1 VSQQKNTIKLTIPE
15 EQLWENLKISNDF
28 MFAKVM
34 RNPELCKG
42 MLERLLDIK
51 IDHIEYPEE
60 QKVIDIARDSKSVR
74 LDVYIQDEKNTVYN
88 VEIQTSRNK
97 NLPKRTRY
105 YSGMIDLNAIEKGAD
120 YSELPQSFVIFI
132 CTFDAF
138 GKDRWIYTFE
148 NVCKE
153 DHEVLLEDGTTKIFF
168 NTTGTKGNI
177 NEDAKN
183 ILKFIENNTTE
194 DDFTEKLAQEV
205 KRVKE
210 NKEWRVEYMTLLM
223 REREK
228 YKEGV
233 EAGREAGRAEGM
245 AAGRAE
251 GMAAGR
257 AEGMAAGR
265 AEGEIQGAVRA
276 CKKFNLSFQE
286 TVQYLVDSLNLNL
299 QEAEENANKYWG

>member
-1 VSQQKNTIKLTIPE
+1 LRNRYLIRILYGVLRFAISVFLLSILVFTVSRAAPGDPLYAYYG
-15 EQLWENLKISNDF
+15 EQVEKMS
-28 MFAKVM
+28 
-34 RNPELCKG
+34 
-42 MLERLLDIK
+42 
-51 IDHIEYPEE
+51 EE

-74 LDVYIQDEKNTVYN
+74 LDVYIHDEKNTVYN
-88 VEIQTSRNK
+88 VEIQASQNR

-138 GKDRWIYTFE
+138 GRNLWRYTFE
-148 NVCKE
+148 NTCKE
-153 DHEVLLEDGTTKIFF
+153 EPDISLNDGTCKIFF
-168 NTTGTKGNI
+168 NTKGTKGSI
-177 NEDAKN
+177 SQEAKN
-183 ILKFIENNTTE
+183 ILKFIEDNTTE

-205 KRVKE
+205 RRVKE
-210 NKEWRVEYMTLLM
+210 NKEWQVEYMTLLM

-233 EAGREAGRAEGM
+233 AEGM

-257 AEGMAAGR
+257 TAGR
-265 AEGEIQGAVRA
+265 TEGAVQA
-276 CKKFNLSFQE
+276 CKKFNLSLQE
-286 TVQYLVDSLNLNL
+286 TVQYLIDNLNL
-299 QEAEENANKYWG
+299 TLHEAEENANKYWD

>member
-1 VSQQKNTIKLTIPE
+1 MHGLSQQESTIKIIVPE
-15 EQLWENLKISNDF
+15 EQLWENLRISNDF

-42 MLERLLDIK
+42 MLERLLDIQ

-60 QKVIDIARDSKSVR
+60 QKVIDISKDSKSVR
-74 LDVYIQDEKNTVYN
+74 LDVYLKDEKGTVYN
-88 VEIQTSRNK
+88 IEIQTTNSK

-138 GKDRWIYTFE
+138 GKGRWRYTFE

-153 DHEVLLEDGTTKIFF
+153 DNRIFLEDGTSKIFF
-168 NTTGTKGNI
+168 NTAGTKGNI
-177 NEDAKN
+177 SEDAKN
-183 ILKFIENNTTE
+183 ILRFIENNTAE
-194 DDFTEKLAQEV
+194 DSFTEKLAQEV
-205 KRVKE
+205 QKIKE
-210 NKEWRVEYMTLLM
+210 NKEWQVEYMTLLM

-233 EAGREAGRAEGM
+233 EQGRQEGRQEGRETEKLQIAKNLIGLNMATEFIIQVTGLSAEIIDEL
-245 AAGRAE
+245 R
-251 GMAAGR
+251 
-257 AEGMAAGR
+257 
-265 AEGEIQGAVRA
+265 
-276 CKKFNLSFQE
+276 K
-286 TVQYLVDSLNLNL
+286 
-299 QEAEENANKYWG
+299 

>member
-1 VSQQKNTIKLTIPE
+1 MKKSENTIRLTIPE
-15 EQLWENLKISNDF
+15 EQLWDNLKISNDF

-42 MLERLLDIK
+42 MLERLLGIK

-74 LDVYIQDEKNTVYN
+74 LDVYIQDEKNTFYN
-88 VEIQTSRNK
+88 VEIQTSRNR

-138 GKDRWIYTFE
+138 GKDLWRYTFE
-148 NVCKE
+148 NTCKE
-153 DHEVLLEDGTTKIFF
+153 EPGVSLNDGTCKIFF
-168 NTTGTKGNI
+168 NTKGTKGSI
-177 NEDAKN
+177 SQETKN
-183 ILKFIENNTTE
+183 ILKFIQDNTSE
-194 DDFTEKLAQEV
+194 DDFTEKLSQEV

-210 NKEWRVEYMTLLM
+210 NKEWQVEYMTLLM

-233 EAGREAGRAEGM
+233 AD
-245 AAGRAE
+245 
-251 GMAAGR
+251 
-257 AEGMAAGR
+257 GR
-265 AEGEIQGAVRA
+265 AEGEIKGAVETYEELGLSFSEAVNRIA
-276 CKKFNLSFQE
+276 QKFNFS
-286 TVQYLVDSLNLNL
+286 L
-299 QEAEENANKYWG
+299 QEAEETVSKHWD

>member
-1 VSQQKNTIKLTIPE
+1 MSQQENTIKITIPK

-34 RNPELCKG
+34 RNPELCKE
-42 MLERLLDIK
+42 MLERLLDIQ

-60 QKVIDIARDSKSVR
+60 QKVIDISKDSKSVR
-74 LDVYIQDEKNTVYN
+74 LDVYLKDEKGTVYN
-88 VEIQTSRNK
+88 IEIQTTNKK

-105 YSGMIDLNAIEKGAD
+105 YAGMIDLNAIEKGAD
-120 YSELPQSFVIFI
+120 YTELPQSFVIFI

-138 GKDRWIYTFE
+138 GKGLWRYTFE
-148 NVCKE
+148 NRCKE
-153 DHEVLLEDGTTKIFF
+153 DNTLLLKDGTAKIFF

-177 NEDAKN
+177 SEDTKN

-205 KRVKE
+205 RKIKK
-210 NKEWRVEYMTLLM
+210 NKEWQVEYMTLLM

-233 EAGREAGRAEGM
+233 
-245 AAGRAE
+245 
-251 GMAAGR
+251 
-257 AEGMAAGR
+257 
-265 AEGEIQGAVRA
+265 AEGEIKGIVETYEDLG
-276 CKKFNLSFQE
+276 FSFQE
-286 TVQYLVDSLNLNL
+286 TVNRI
-299 QEAEENANKYWG
+299 AEKFGFSVQQSEEEVHKYWV